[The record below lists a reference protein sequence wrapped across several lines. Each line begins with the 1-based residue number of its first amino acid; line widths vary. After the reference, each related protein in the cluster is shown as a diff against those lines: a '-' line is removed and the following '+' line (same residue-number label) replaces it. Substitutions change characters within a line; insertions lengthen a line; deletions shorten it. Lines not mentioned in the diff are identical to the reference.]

1 MRMTGGWQWVRT
13 RMGDKRRWVIVW
25 GGIAGFLFLA
35 FLAVVGER
43 GFLEVHEFNR
53 HLGRVDWQIRTQE
66 QENGRLRAEALA
78 LKNDPYQIE
87 KLAREE
93 LGLARPDE
101 LIFEVLDSGSSR
113 P

>member
-1 MRMTGGWQWVRT
+1 
-13 RMGDKRRWVIVW
+13 MGDKRRWVIVW

-35 FLAVVGER
+35 FLAVVGDR
-43 GFLEVHEFNR
+43 GFLQVREFNR
-53 HLGRVDWQIRTQE
+53 HLGRVELQIRTQQ
-66 QENGRLRAEALA
+66 QENVRLGAEALA

-101 LIFEVLDSGSSR
+101 LIFEILDSGASQ